1 MIITVTR
8 KEEVVGEAQGPAGA
22 TEEEEVV
29 TCLVVGAVA
38 VVVEVDTEVEEG
50 EGVTRQ
56 AGATDNR
63 RILNHGTIRDLPHN
77 GATACQETQYLLS
90 GT

>member
-8 KEEVVGEAQGPAGA
+8 KEEAVGEAQGPAGA
-22 TEEEEVV
+22 MEEEVV
-29 TCLVVGAVA
+29 TCLVVGAVV

-63 RILNHGTIRDLPHN
+63 KILNHGTIRDLLHN

>member
-1 MIITVTR
+1 M
-8 KEEVVGEAQGPAGA
+8 
-22 TEEEEVV
+22 V

>member
-8 KEEVVGEAQGPAGA
+8 KEEAVGEAQGPAGA
-22 TEEEEVV
+22 TEEEEV
-29 TCLVVGAVA
+29 TCLVVGAVV
-38 VVVEVDTEVEEG
+38 VVVEVDTEVEEA
-50 EGVTRQ
+50 GVTRQ

-77 GATACQETQYLLS
+77 GAIACQETQYLLS

>member
-8 KEEVVGEAQGPAGA
+8 REEVAGEAQGPAGA
-22 TEEEEVV
+22 VEEEAV
-29 TCLVVGAVA
+29 TCLVVGAV
-38 VVVEVDTEVEEG
+38 VVVVKVDTEVVVE

-56 AGATDNR
+56 DGATGNR
-63 RILNHGTIRDLPHN
+63 RTLSRGTIRDLLHS
-77 GATACQETQYLLS
+77 GATACQGTQSQLS

>member
-8 KEEVVGEAQGPAGA
+8 KEEAVGEAQGPAGA
-22 TEEEEVV
+22 TEEEEV
-29 TCLVVGAVA
+29 TCLVVGAVV
-38 VVVEVDTEVEEG
+38 VVVEVDTEVEAG

>member
-8 KEEVVGEAQGPAGA
+8 KEEAVGEAQGPAGA
-22 TEEEEVV
+22 MEEVVV
-29 TCLVVGAVA
+29 TCLVVGAVV
-38 VVVEVDTEVEEG
+38 VVVEVDMEVG
-50 EGVTRQ
+50 EVVTRQ
-56 AGATDNR
+56 AGATDNQ
-63 RILNHGTIRDLPHN
+63 RILSHGTIRDLPHN